1 MKYLKLLILSSL
13 LFLVNTF
20 ADAQT
25 KTDWKEKDQF
35 HTVMSQ
41 TFHPAEEG
49 NFKPIRARIDEMLA
63 KAQAWQ
69 KSSIPSAFKNQK
81 DIKWQLDN
89 LVKGTQALQIKM
101 RQGLK
106 DEVLKSEL
114 TALHDVFHA
123 IIGLCKE

>member
-49 NFKPIRARIDEMLA
+49 NFKPIRARIDEMLS

-69 KSSIPSAFKNQK
+69 KSSIPSAFKN
-81 DIKWQLDN
+81 
-89 LVKGTQALQIKM
+89 
-101 RQGLK
+101 
-106 DEVLKSEL
+106 
-114 TALHDVFHA
+114 
-123 IIGLCKE
+123 